1 MRAYI
6 FIETKPGTSEEVVKK
21 IKERVKEVVQADS
34 IYGRFDAIILIE
46 APDLESLNEIV
57 YKVIEKDSNIIHT
70 ETSLVLSGK
79 D

>member
-1 MRAYI
+1 VRAYI

-57 YKVIEKDSNIIHT
+57 YKEIEKDSNIIHT